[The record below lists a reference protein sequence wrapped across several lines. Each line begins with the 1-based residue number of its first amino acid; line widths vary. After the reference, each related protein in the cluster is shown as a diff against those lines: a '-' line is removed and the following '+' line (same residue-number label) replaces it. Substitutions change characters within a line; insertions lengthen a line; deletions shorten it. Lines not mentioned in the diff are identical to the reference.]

1 MSEAESRSAVE
12 ELTLDAAYYVYCVGS
27 ADELQ
32 PLSEEDLPP
41 PIEPER
47 ERNFIFVNRAGLT
60 ALASRVPLADYSEEA
75 LSARLE
81 DATWTALRAMRH
93 ERVVEFM
100 ARTSSVVPLRFGTIY
115 LTCAAIEEMLDEK
128 REELLSIIERLRG
141 REEWG
146 VNVYCDRRKLL
157 ENIVSL
163 SPRLR
168 ALEDEAV
175 RATPGQCYL
184 MRKKIEAMRAD
195 EARAEI
201 KRVSCRIEERLS
213 EESDGA
219 ARLRVLKDE
228 ATEHGETVAKFAFLV
243 SRERFNDFRAA
254 AEKLADENIQAGF
267 KLELTGP
274 WPAYNFT

>member
-1 MSEAESRSAVE
+1 M
-12 ELTLDAAYYVYCVGS
+12 
-27 ADELQ
+27 
-32 PLSEEDLPP
+32 
-41 PIEPER
+41 
-47 ERNFIFVNRAGLT
+47 
-60 ALASRVPLADYSEEA
+60 
-75 LSARLE
+75 
-81 DATWTALRAMRH
+81 
-93 ERVVEFM
+93 
-100 ARTSSVVPLRFGTIY
+100 
-115 LTCAAIEEMLDEK
+115 
-128 REELLSIIERLRG
+128 
-141 REEWG
+141 
-146 VNVYCDRRKLL
+146 NVYCDRRKLL

-175 RATPGQCYL
+175 RATPGQGYL

-201 KRVSCRIEERLS
+201 KQVSSRIEERLS

-228 ATEHGETVAKFAFLV
+228 ATEHGDTVAKFAFLV
-243 SRERFNDFRAA
+243 SLERFNDFRAA
-254 AEKLADENIQAGF
+254 AEKLADENLQAGF